1 MIILICPFCGSDEI
15 GVEGNK
21 CELTKFVCHTCEK
34 CWELDIMK
42 DEYEVEE
49 RY

>member
-1 MIILICPFCGSDEI
+1 MIILVCPFCGSDEI

-34 CWELDIMK
+34 CWELGIME
-42 DEYEVEE
+42 DEYEIEE
-49 RY
+49 RC